1 MLSPI
6 PFALHAAQA
15 CVPHAELA
23 TSLAG
28 AFHEVDVEAVDER
41 IEQLAA
47 ELIGPPPDD
56 PLDQL
61 QALADVLR
69 LPDAPRPKASDR
81 VGLLM
86 IDVALEDG
94 IAHPLTRA
102 ILAVEIGRRHGFD
115 VGLVSNGTVHCVG
128 HEQLDEPLLLR
139 CDSAAIVDAH
149 TIPAT
154 LQWRCSHEVCALLLD
169 ELEDRW
175 LRWNRIEEALLA
187 ARLRLR
193 LPLDEGC
200 ARDARVQVERVRSRL
215 N

>member
-28 AFHEVDVEAVDER
+28 AFHAVDAEAVDDR
-41 IEQLAA
+41 IDQLAA

-56 PLDQL
+56 PLEQL
-61 QALADVLR
+61 QAVADVLR
-69 LPDAPRPKASDR
+69 LPVAPRPKAGDR
-81 VGLLM
+81 VGPLM
-86 IDVALEDG
+86 IDVALDERV
-94 IAHPLTRA
+94 AHPLTRA
-102 ILAVEIGRRHGFD
+102 ILAVDIGRRHGFE
-115 VGLVSNGTVHCVG
+115 VGLVSNGAVHCVG

-154 LQWRCSHEVCALLLD
+154 LQWRCSHEACALLLD

-187 ARLRLR
+187 AQLRLR
-193 LPLDEGC
+193 LPLDADC
-200 ARDARVQVERVRSRL
+200 AQDARVQVERVRARL